1 MRHKYGEVEGCL
13 PCKVNFVSGEE
24 LSSFEGA
31 EPAWKA
37 GTLPPELLPPSYI
50 YSSLKNRLCKGC
62 SVLRKPKIH
71 KSGQLNQD

>member
-37 GTLPPELLPPSYI
+37 GTLPPELLPPS
-50 YSSLKNRLCKGC
+50 
-62 SVLRKPKIH
+62 
-71 KSGQLNQD
+71 